1 MHENPR
7 DGGAAFPPDRSGL
20 GRWEVS
26 GAQAWAALARV
37 LASVEAVRD
46 GQAWYLLLTVFASG
60 GILVAAAES
69 AFAGSRWLEAS
80 IEAGVAFFVV
90 FYGSNAAGIW
100 TMQRLRG
107 EAGHDI
113 FDAVYASLL
122 RAHRLIL
129 MVLIL
134 GLVAAAGGAVLWGLL
149 WISKLRFVGPPIYA
163 LVVPVAVLSVGLAA
177 LAGMVVVV
185 PLAAPAVWAGDT
197 TLQGVRMLWEIARQ
211 RLVTVAL
218 LIAAVS
224 LVTGLT
230 GALASFVVMVG
241 GSVVAQLSVWIT
253 GVHVPAALL
262 MAGLF
267 GHGLRSV
274 DSRQIPPEA
283 LHHTFAALAGGGVV
297 FALAVV
303 LPGLVYL
310 RGVCSVYLSL
320 RESLL
325 LPGSADEVD
334 GSAPQAS

>member
-1 MHENPR
+1 MH
-7 DGGAAFPPDRSGL
+7 
-20 GRWEVS
+20 
-26 GAQAWAALARV
+26 AWAALARV
-37 LASVEAVRD
+37 LSSVEAVRD

-69 AFAGSRWLEAS
+69 AFAGSRWWEAS
-80 IEAGVAFFVV
+80 IEAGLAFFVV

-100 TMQRLRG
+100 TMQRARG
-107 EAGHDI
+107 ETGHDV
-113 FDAVYASLL
+113 FDAVCASLL
-122 RAHRLIL
+122 RGHRLIL
-129 MVLIL
+129 MVLML
-134 GLVAAAGGAVLWGLL
+134 AAVAAAGGALL
-149 WISKLRFVGPPIYA
+149 WALLWVSKLRYVGPPIYA

-177 LAGMVVVV
+177 LAGVVVVV
-185 PLAAPAVWAGDT
+185 PLAAPAVWAGESP
-197 TLQGVRMLWEIARQ
+197 LQGVRVLWEIARQ
-211 RLVTVAL
+211 RLVMGAL
-218 LIAAVS
+218 LVAAVS

-253 GVHVPAALL
+253 GVHVPAGLL

-274 DSRQIPPEA
+274 DSTQIPPEA

-303 LPGLVYL
+303 VPGLVYL
-310 RGVCSVYLSL
+310 RGVCAVYLSL

-325 LPGSADEVD
+325 LPEAAREVD
-334 GSAPQAS
+334 GSTPRAS

>member
-1 MHENPR
+1 MPEIDQTP
-7 DGGAAFPPDRSGL
+7 GTPAARAAAGDDRWGTSGT
-20 GRWEVS
+20 
-26 GAQAWAALARV
+26 QAWAALARV

-60 GILVAAAES
+60 GVLVAAAES
-69 AFAGSRWLEAS
+69 AFSGSRWIEAS
-80 IEAGVAFFVV
+80 IEAGAAFFVV

-100 TMQRLRG
+100 SMQRLRG
-107 EAGHDI
+107 ESGHDI
-113 FDAVYASLL
+113 LDAVHVSLQ
-122 RAHRLIL
+122 RAHRLIF
-129 MVLIL
+129 MVLIFAL
-134 GLVAAAGGAVLWGLL
+134 AAAAAGALL
-149 WISKLRFVGPPIYA
+149 WALLWLCKLRYLGPLLYA
-163 LVVPVAVLSVGLAA
+163 VVVPVAVVSVGLAA

-185 PLAAPAVWAGDT
+185 PLAAPAVWAGDST
-197 TLQGVRMLWEIARQ
+197 WQGVRVLCAIARQ
-211 RLVTVAL
+211 RLVMVAML
-218 LIAAVS
+218 VAAIS

-230 GALASFVVMVG
+230 GAMASFVVMLG

-253 GVHVPAALL
+253 GVHVPAGLL

-310 RGVCSVYLSL
+310 RGVSSVYLSL
-320 RESLL
+320 RDSLQL
-325 LPGSADEVD
+325 ADADEPEHSV
-334 GSAPQAS
+334 SRAS

>member
-1 MHENPR
+1 MDEIPS
-7 DGGAAFPPDRSGL
+7 GGGQLPLGALDK
-20 GRWEVS
+20 GRWGVS
-26 GAQAWAALARV
+26 GTQAWAALARV

-69 AFAGSRWLEAS
+69 AFARSRWLEAS

-100 TMQRLRG
+100 TMQRVRG
-107 EAGHDI
+107 ETGLDV
-113 FDAVYASLL
+113 FDAVYASLM

-129 MVLIL
+129 MILIL
-134 GLVAAAGGAVLWGLL
+134 GLVAAAGGALL
-149 WISKLRFVGPPIYA
+149 WALLWVCKLRFVGPPIYA
-163 LVVPVAVLSVGLAA
+163 VVVPVAVLSVGLAA
-177 LAGMVVVV
+177 LAGVVVVV

-218 LIAAVS
+218 LVAAVS

-274 DSRQIPPEA
+274 DSQQIPPEA

-310 RGVCSVYLSL
+310 RGVCSIYLSL

-325 LPGSADEVD
+325 LPGASPEVE
-334 GSAPQAS
+334 GSTPRAS